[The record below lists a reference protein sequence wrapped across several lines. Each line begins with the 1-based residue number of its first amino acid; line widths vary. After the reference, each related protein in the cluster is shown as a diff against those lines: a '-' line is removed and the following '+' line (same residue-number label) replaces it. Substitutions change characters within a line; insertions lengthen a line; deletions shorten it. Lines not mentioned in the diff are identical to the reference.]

1 MRDDVDDLDR
11 PNTGGMGPGTI
22 AAAIAVLVIVGAI
35 FMWGPWSS
43 NTSNTSNTAANPAPA
58 TTVGQS
64 SAPPST
70 SNSPMTPPHSVAP
83 PSESD
88 SPTTSAPTTR

>member
-1 MRDDVDDLDR
+1 MRDDIDDLDR

-35 FMWGPWSS
+35 FMWGPWSG
-43 NTSNTSNTAANPAPA
+43 NTSNTAANPAPA

-70 SNSPMTPPHSVAP
+70 SDSPMTPPHSAAP

-88 SPTTSAPTTR
+88 SPATPAPTTR

>member
-1 MRDDVDDLDR
+1 MRDDIDDLDR
-11 PNTGGMGPGTI
+11 TNTRGMGAGTI
-22 AAAIAVLVIVGAI
+22 AAVIAVLVIVGAI
-35 FMWGPWSS
+35 FMWGPWS
-43 NTSNTSNTAANPAPA
+43 SNTSNTAANPAPA